1 MITCPD
7 CTVQQQYVLE
17 QLQTVA
23 GVKDRTALAV
33 IMGNIEQES
42 NFRPNVCEGGAIV
55 PYDRCLRGGYG
66 LIQWTTQH
74 RYDGLGTFCKQRS
87 CDPSS
92 LEAQT
97 SYMISEMRF
106 RNDLFAFQTR
116 HQTVDYYMNAA
127 YYWLGWGIHGNRT
140 KYSYSFLDRLN

>member
-1 MITCPD
+1 MIECPD

-23 GVKDRTALAV
+23 DVKDRTALAV

-42 NFRPNVCEGGAIV
+42 NFKPNVCEGGAIV

-66 LIQWTTQH
+66 LIQWTSID
-74 RYDGLGTFCKQRS
+74 RYNGLGNYCASRDE
-87 CDPSS
+87 DPSS
-92 LEAQT
+92 LECQT
-97 SYMISEMRF
+97 AYMIDEMRF
-106 RNDLFAFQTR
+106 RDDLEAFQTP
-116 HQTVDYYMNAA
+116 HQTVPYYMNAA

-140 KYSYSFLDRLN
+140 NYTYSFLNKLQ